1 MNPHPILLCRVAAEP
16 APALDLV
23 VAAHKALRRFMFDT
37 LVQIGALDVTD
48 GAAIE
53 RALNGLDRL
62 LAVLNEPR
70 QAWRPTMQSLRHGA
84 FSQRRSVAAALYRAL
99 SQLVQRQLLRLQQD
113 EPQDG
118 VDGVDDVDAAE
129 RLAALDDDELRD
141 ALHWMRGALTPQEL
155 AALLDA
161 LQGGATNPR
170 AALAA

>member
-1 MNPHPILLCRVAAEP
+1 MNPHPILLCRVAADP

-99 SQLVQRQLLRLQQD
+99 SHLVQRQLLRLQQD

-118 VDGVDDVDAAE
+118 VDGADAAE

-155 AALLDA
+155 AALFDA
-161 LQGGATNPR
+161 LHGGATNPR
-170 AALAA
+170 PALAA